1 MGQRQGDKH
10 QTNNHAKSAV
20 QGSFIDRHECVSPVE
35 LSEYAKLI
43 GFDSSSILIH
53 QGLSEVRT
61 LRIHTE
67 ACCRAWPHHQNLSS
81 FHVFS

>member
-1 MGQRQGDKH
+1 
-10 QTNNHAKSAV
+10 
-20 QGSFIDRHECVSPVE
+20 